1 MATVPTSDGKLGE
14 VSLWYS
20 SINVIKTRTTQPLA
34 RALAHKSCSLYTAA
48 KLKLAT
54 GGIKGNRKCRL
65 IVITTNKDRKR
76 GEGNKTQTQVKTKLQ
91 GSKLK
96 LVATF

>member
-54 GGIKGNRKCRL
+54 GGVKGNRKCLL
-65 IVITTNKDRKR
+65 IVITTNKDRKG
-76 GEGNKTQTQVKTKLQ
+76 GEGTKH
-91 GSKLK
+91 KHK
-96 LVATF
+96 